1 MIDRKNFLF
10 VNTPRGATGSSVM
23 FSLIET
29 AKENGLNPYK
39 YLTYIFREAPNL
51 EVANLQQME
60 QLLPWNAP
68 DECKNRTAEN

>member
-1 MIDRKNFLF
+1 
-10 VNTPRGATGSSVM
+10 M